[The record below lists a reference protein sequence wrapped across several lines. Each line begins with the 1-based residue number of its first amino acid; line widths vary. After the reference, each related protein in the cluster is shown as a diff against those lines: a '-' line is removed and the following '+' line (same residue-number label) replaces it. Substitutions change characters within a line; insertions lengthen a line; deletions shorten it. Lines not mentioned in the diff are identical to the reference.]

1 MMEDE
6 VRWGT
11 KKTKG
16 LTRRMACRIQMLL
29 EGDTHV
35 APLRIITVG
44 LDSSGRNNYVPVW
57 IRNLDLSTYDDN
69 WDDWQPGEIEVIRH
83 RIRKGHDPDD
93 VEAIFRPTAIL
104 MENVKRFIS
113 ESIAPVVASV
123 SDEFTAKEIPDD
135 DTRDEANQEW
145 RTYASRV
152 DVSLPTN
159 RSAVRS
165 LIILDIQMRRLD
177 KRMADPNIK
186 ISDLTSLHK
195 DYSNLRKM
203 YSEAAEDVAQLERQ
217 RENRDIAYTF
227 SQLIERVHDIRR
239 DWQQAKLPLHHQ
251 LEESRLIENMVLQ
264 HKVDTRPVERFVQ
277 RTGNIDSTRTVDET
291 TDQVIQESKAISKEP
306 DDLVRGVLASN
317 GRRT

>member
-1 MMEDE
+1 MENE

-11 KKTKG
+11 KKTRG
-16 LTRRMACRIQMLL
+16 LTRRMACRIKMLL
-29 EGDTHV
+29 DGQMPTLL
-35 APLRIITVG
+35 APLRILTVG
-44 LDSSGRNNYVPVW
+44 LDTGGRNNYVPVW
-57 IRNLDLSTYDDN
+57 VKNLDLSTYDDS
-69 WDDWQPGEIEVIRH
+69 WDDWQPGEIEIIRQ

-93 VEAIFRPTAIL
+93 IEAIFRPPPKL
-104 MENVKRFIS
+104 FDNVKRYIQ
-113 ESIAPVVASV
+113 ETIAPVLATV
-123 SDEFTAKEIPDD
+123 SDEFSVSEIHDD
-135 DTRDEANQEW
+135 ETRNTANQEW

-186 ISDLTSLHK
+186 VGDLTKLHS
-195 DYSNLRKM
+195 DYKNLRQM

-227 SQLIERVHDIRR
+227 SQLIERTHDVRR
-239 DWQQAKLPLHHQ
+239 EWQQIKMPLHHQ

-264 HKVDTRPVERFVQ
+264 HKVDTRPIERFVQ
-277 RTGNIDSTRTVDET
+277 RTGNIDSTRTVDEA
-291 TDQVIQESKAISKEP
+291 TDQSIQEAKAIYEDP
-306 DDLVRGVLASN
+306 ADVVRGVLKE
-317 GRRT
+317 